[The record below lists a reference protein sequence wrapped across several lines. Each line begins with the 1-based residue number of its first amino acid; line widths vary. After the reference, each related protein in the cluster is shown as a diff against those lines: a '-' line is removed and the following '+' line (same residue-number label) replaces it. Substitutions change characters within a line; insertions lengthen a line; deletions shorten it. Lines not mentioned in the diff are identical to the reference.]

1 MGGKCWA
8 TDCRCSSELSCLC
21 RRGARL
27 GAAIS
32 VEHEVVFSTSLCP
45 AFEFLCSILCS
56 SGPFLPPEK
65 GNSPRSAGFAQKE
78 KIAASGTPRSSALC
92 LLVRD
97 ERYGT
102 REAIEEAIEFT
113 WLRAHHRGLGDSS
126 QSWPVPT
133 RLRACA
139 RARRDARCVRGR
151 GRAQA
156 AAAAQGGHERRALQR
171 LRQVAPPATR
181 PAAVFKHARTCVQTQ
196 AHTKRRKNILGAR
209 GGRWSQLLAPADVN
223 FAPSPG

>member
-171 LRQVAPPATR
+171 LRQVAARDAARGLQAR
-181 PAAVFKHARTCVQTQ
+181 PHMCRHT
-196 AHTKRRKNILGAR
+196 HTKRRRRRRRRRRNIAGAR
-209 GGRWSQLLAPADVN
+209 LSRWSPRRQT
-223 FAPSPG
+223 